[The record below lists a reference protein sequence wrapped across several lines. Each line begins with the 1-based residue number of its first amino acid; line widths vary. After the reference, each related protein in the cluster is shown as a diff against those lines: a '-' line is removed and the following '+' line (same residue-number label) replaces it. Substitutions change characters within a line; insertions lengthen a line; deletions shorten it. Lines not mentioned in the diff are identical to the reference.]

1 MGSQHSS
8 ALTFCQRKK
17 DDNPEDLLAE
27 RDQEEAIAQFPY
39 VEFTGRN
46 SITCHTCQG
55 AGYIPEGSSTSSC
68 RSCCVS
74 WHLAWCSSF
83 CFRTQSSWTIM
94 ASECRMSL
102 LINRTPLWSSM

>member
-8 ALTFCQRKK
+8 NALTFCQRKK
-17 DDNPEDLLAE
+17 DDNPEDLLAD

-55 AGYIPEGSSTSSC
+55 AGYIPAGETSLQPAL
-68 RSCCVS
+68 RSHS
-74 WHLAWCSSF
+74 
-83 CFRTQSSWTIM
+83 
-94 ASECRMSL
+94 
-102 LINRTPLWSSM
+102 PP

>member
-17 DDNPEDLLAE
+17 DDNPEDLLAD

-39 VEFTGRN
+39 VEFTGRD

-55 AGYIPEGSSTSSC
+55 AGYIPAGETIGHHTEST
-68 RSCCVS
+68 
-74 WHLAWCSSF
+74 LASAP
-83 CFRTQSSWTIM
+83 
-94 ASECRMSL
+94 AS
-102 LINRTPLWSSM
+102 PP